1 MATQLTKTI
10 SQRWV
15 MKNIF
20 DSWITTTPIA
30 HRGLHD
36 DNKPENSLSA
46 FKNAIE
52 HGYAIEIDLQMT
64 KDNKLIVFHD
74 DTLDRMTNSN
84 GKVSEKTLAE
94 IKQLTLK
101 NSQEKIPT
109 FDEFLSFVNGKTP
122 VLIEVKDHKKIGVA
136 EEIIAKSL
144 EGYNGQ
150 FAIQAFNPMIIKWFK
165 QHTSFCAGILSCFFC
180 DVRLAWYKKM
190 LLKNLYLLKNVKA
203 DFVSYEATA
212 GFYFKKLQR
221 LKGKIPILFWTVRS
235 KEEMKKFTSVCDNVI
250 FENFLP

>member
-1 MATQLTKTI
+1 MATQLSKTI

-36 DNKPENSLSA
+36 DNKQENSLSA

-74 DTLDRMTNSN
+74 DTLDRMTNSD

-109 FDEFLSFVNGKTP
+109 FDETFP
-122 VLIEVKDHKKIGVA
+122 MLITEEDKERQEKENLEKIRNTM
-136 EEIIAKSL
+136 K
-144 EGYNGQ
+144 
-150 FAIQAFNPMIIKWFK
+150 AFMIG
-165 QHTSFCAGILSCFFC
+165 HNA
-180 DVRLAWYKKM
+180 
-190 LLKNLYLLKNVKA
+190 
-203 DFVSYEATA
+203 
-212 GFYFKKLQR
+212 QR
-221 LKGKIPILFWTVRS
+221 NRR
-235 KEEMKKFTSVCDNVI
+235 
-250 FENFLP
+250 